1 MEYYKDLHPQPESN
15 KYHLILGILFFI
27 ISIALIITNLVED
40 GFLTIF
46 DWFYSL
52 ILFLN
57 GIVLLLQYRGINID
71 RIFGKKFI
79 RVTPEKICYKPRH
92 RSKEQ
97 IINWKEVEAIKF
109 NNYSI
114 DIIIHSHT
122 LNISYQSQSY
132 QDIRMLKK
140 TIQQTAEQNSIPVQH
155 KNE

>member
-15 KYHLILGILFFI
+15 KFHLILGILFFI
-27 ISIALIITNLVED
+27 ISIALIIINLVED

-46 DWFYSL
+46 DWFYSF

-79 RVTPEKICYKPRH
+79 RVTPEKICYKPTH

-109 NNYSI
+109 NIYSV
-114 DIIIHSHT
+114 DIISSSHT

-132 QDIRMLKK
+132 QDIQKFKQTL
-140 TIQQTAEQNSIPVQH
+140 IQNAEEKYIPVEINH
-155 KNE
+155 